1 VYCPIRIIRVIRRL
15 FDDNAGG
22 SYDLHWARTGDS
34 VRDLNQSEAL
44 SPELTVAEVA
54 AADRCPADVG
64 GRKVVSAT
72 TGKTLDGQ
80 RSFRRFAPQ
89 DDPRYPRCPILTG
102 FGRPRL

>member
-1 VYCPIRIIRVIRRL
+1 MYCPIRIIRVIRRL

-22 SYDLHWARTGDS
+22 SYDLHWARTSDS

-54 AADRCPADVG
+54 AADRRPADVG
-64 GRKVVSAT
+64 GRKVVSAAT
-72 TGKTLDGQ
+72 TGKALDGQ

-89 DDPRYPRCPILTG
+89 DDPRNSLRSSG
-102 FGRPRL
+102 